1 VVSEKKNQWFMFF
14 ESNAILLIKGGIFM
28 YLNKEQFCLLKRIC
42 SCEEMSYSSL
52 SNQEKITSEFLC
64 NERFISISRE
74 SFPHFSGE
82 KVSYRYGEPIFVK
95 ITEQGKSY
103 IAERKHEFTKLLFKD
118 ILIPVA
124 VSIIT
129 NLLILGLKLLQHWLL
144 PQG

>member
-1 VVSEKKNQWFMFF
+1 MKNRSGIIKIVAAVTGAVS
-14 ESNAILLIKGGIFM
+14 LLCM
-28 YLNKEQFCLLKRIC
+28 AVLLVN
-42 SCEEMSYSSL
+42 Y
-52 SNQEKITSEFLC
+52 LC
-64 NERFISISRE
+64 NEHFISISRE

-82 KVSYRYGEPIFVK
+82 KVSYRYGEPISVK

-118 ILIPVA
+118 VFIPVV

>member
-1 VVSEKKNQWFMFF
+1 MFLK
-14 ESNAILLIKGGIFM
+14 SNAILLIKGGIFM

-52 SNQEKITSEFLC
+52 SNQEKIISEFLC
-64 NERFISISRE
+64 NAHFISISRE

-82 KVSYRYGEPIFVK
+82 KVSYRYGEPISVK

-118 ILIPVA
+118 VFIPVV